1 MLGWIKQ
8 LFAGPSTTPKPQ
20 TGGRLEP
27 ESRFVVSFGD
37 QRIVC
42 RRPNDTEE
50 SVTWDDLNA
59 VIIETNDTGPLDTDV
74 WWILVGQGAKSG
86 CLIPGGATGEKE
98 LLERLQKLP
107 GFDNAKLI
115 DAMGCT
121 DNKRFVCWQRAA
133 NDLHP

>member
-74 WWILVGQGAKSG
+74 CWILLGQGAK
-86 CLIPGGATGEKE
+86 K
-98 LLERLQKLP
+98 RLP
-107 GFDNAKLI
+107 
-115 DAMGCT
+115 
-121 DNKRFVCWQRAA
+121 
-133 NDLHP
+133 HPRRRNRRKGTARTPSEVAGV